1 MKKLLLLL
9 VLLPGLAWAQAQP
22 QAQAKGGMDDLLK
35 QIRESAQQ
43 STKLN
48 QEREAR
54 FLKEKNEQQAMA
66 QKAQADLAA
75 AEARAARAK
84 AQFDAGQV
92 EITAMKQ
99 SLVARIGDTSA
110 MYAGV
115 KQTASDF
122 RVRAGDSL
130 ITAQAP
136 ERLAFLDKLA
146 QASELPG
153 LTELEQLW
161 VLLAEEVAEGGQ
173 VARFSSE
180 IVNDEGVRS
189 EADVVRVGLFT
200 AFSDGRL
207 LTLDPATGHLSLLS
221 RQPGHAGL
229 LRDFAKATQGYAPVL
244 VDPTRGELLRLY
256 TLKPS
261 LMERVHQGG
270 FIGYVIIVI
279 GVIGTVL
286 AIYQLVFLVG
296 TGRRVREQLQNT
308 RAPNA
313 DNPLGRVLSVLKDET
328 SADPEVL
335 ELHLSEAVL
344 RETPR
349 IERFQNLIRMIVAA
363 GPLLG
368 LLGTVVG
375 MIITFQAILEAG
387 AGDPRVM
394 AGGISQAMVAT
405 VLGLGI
411 AIPLLFINSLLAT
424 RSRALIQILDEQSAG
439 LLARRLEDARA
450 A

>member
-1 MKKLLLLL
+1 MRILFLLLIM
-9 VLLPGLAWAQAQP
+9 LPGAALAQTPAAP
-22 QAQAKGGMDDLLK
+22 KGGMDELLK

-43 STKLN
+43 TTRLN

-54 FLKEKNEQQAMA
+54 FLKERNEQQAML

-75 AEARAARAK
+75 AEAKAARVR
-84 AQFDAGQV
+84 AQFDAGQR

-99 SLVARIGDTSA
+99 TLVSRIGDASA

-115 KQTASDF
+115 KQTAGDF

-130 ITAQAP
+130 VTAQAP
-136 ERLAFLDKLA
+136 ERLALLDRLA
-146 QASELPG
+146 QATELPA
-153 LTELEQLW
+153 LNDLEQLW
-161 VLLAEEVAEGGQ
+161 VTLAEEIAEGGR
-173 VARFSSE
+173 VARFRTE
-180 IVNDEGVRS
+180 IVNDEGVRG

-200 AFSDGRL
+200 AFADERL
-207 LTLDPATGHLSLLS
+207 LTLDGVSGHLTILD
-221 RQPGHAGL
+221 RQPGHKGL
-229 LRDFAKATQGYAPVL
+229 LSDFAETTQGYAPVL

-261 LMERVHQGG
+261 LLERLNQGG
-270 FIGYVIIVI
+270 LLGYAILLI
-279 GVIGTVL
+279 GVIGAAL
-286 AIYQLVFLVG
+286 AIYQLVFLTSVS
-296 TGRRVREQLQNT
+296 RKVRAQLQNT
-308 RAPNA
+308 RAPSR
-313 DNPLGRVLSVLKDET
+313 DNPLGRVLAVLKDET

-344 RETPR
+344 RETPA

-368 LLGTVVG
+368 LLGTVIG

-387 AGDPRVM
+387 TGDPRVM
-394 AGGISQAMVAT
+394 AGGISHAMVAT

-439 LLARRLEDARA
+439 LLARRLEGARA
-450 A
+450 G

>member
-1 MKKLLLLL
+1 MRTLALLIL
-9 VLLPGLAWAQAQP
+9 LLPGIALAQQ
-22 QAQAKGGMDDLLK
+22 KSGMDDLLK
-35 QIRESAQQ
+35 QIRDSAQQ
-43 STKLN
+43 TTRLN

-54 FLKEKNEQQAMA
+54 FLKEKNEQQALL

-75 AEARAARAK
+75 AEAKAARVRS
-84 AQFDAGQV
+84 QFDAGQA

-99 SLVARIGDTSA
+99 TLVARIGDASA

-115 KQTASDF
+115 KETASTF

-130 ITAQAP
+130 VTAQVP
-136 ERLAFLDKLA
+136 ERLEFLDRLA
-146 QASELPG
+146 QATELPA
-153 LTELEQLW
+153 LNDLEQLW
-161 VLLAEEVAEGGQ
+161 VTLAEEIAEGGR
-173 VARFSSE
+173 VARFKAE
-180 IVNDEGVRS
+180 IVNDDGVRS
-189 EADVVRVGLFT
+189 EQDVVRVGMFT
-200 AFSDGRL
+200 AFADDRL
-207 LTLDPATGHLSLLS
+207 LTLDGITGHLTLLD
-221 RQPGHAGL
+221 RQPGHEGL
-229 LRDFAKATQGYAPVL
+229 LSDFSETTQGTASVL

-261 LMERVHQGG
+261 LLERLNQGG
-270 FIGYVIIVI
+270 LLGYVILLIGIV
-279 GVIGTVL
+279 GAAL
-286 AIYQLVFLVG
+286 AIYQLFFLMK
-296 TGRRVREQLQNT
+296 TGRKVQAQLQNT
-308 RAPNA
+308 RAPTA
-313 DNPLGRVLSVLKDET
+313 DNPLGRVLAVLKDET

-344 RETPR
+344 RETPA

-368 LLGTVVG
+368 LLGTVIG

-387 AGDPRVM
+387 TGDPRVM
-394 AGGISQAMVAT
+394 AGGISHAMVAT

-439 LLARRLEDARA
+439 LLARRLEGARA
-450 A
+450 G

>member
-1 MKKLLLLL
+1 MKKIVFLLM
-9 VLLPGLAWAQAQP
+9 LLPGLAWAQAP
-22 QAQAKGGMDDLLK
+22 AAGKDGMNDLLK
-35 QIRESAQQ
+35 QIRESALQ
-43 STKLN
+43 STQLN
-48 QEREAR
+48 REREAR
-54 FLKEKNEQQAMA
+54 FLKERNAQQSML
-66 QKAQADLAA
+66 QKAQADLGA
-75 AEARAARAK
+75 AETRAARAK
-84 AQFDAGQV
+84 SQFDAGQV
-92 EITAMKQ
+92 EIAAMKQ
-99 SLVARIGDTSA
+99 SLIARIGDASA

-130 ITAQAP
+130 VTAQAP
-136 ERLAFLDKLA
+136 ERLAFLDQLA

-153 LTELEQLW
+153 ITELEQLW
-161 VLLAEEVAEGGQ
+161 VLLAEEIAEGGR
-173 VARFSSE
+173 VARFNSE

-189 EADVVRVGLFT
+189 EAEVVRVGLFT
-200 AFSDGRL
+200 AFADGRL
-207 LTLDPATGHLSLLS
+207 LTVDPSSGHLSLLS
-221 RQPGHAGL
+221 RQPGHEGL
-229 LRDFAKATQGYAPVL
+229 LRDFAKAGQGYAPVL

-270 FIGYVIIVI
+270 FIGYVIILI
-279 GVIGTVL
+279 GVIGAVL
-286 AIYQLVFLVG
+286 ALYQLVFLIG
-296 TGRRVREQLQNT
+296 ISRKVREQLQNT
-308 RAPNA
+308 RTPRA
-313 DNPLGRVLSVLKDET
+313 DNPLGRVLAVLKDET
-328 SADPEVL
+328 TADPEVL

-439 LLARRLEDARA
+439 LLARRLEGARA